1 MLTDYCHY
9 IFVLTPERL
18 LYLLISY
25 PNININYLFIDEA
38 HKISARDGRSAFYYK
53 VVDMLAER
61 PIKPHIIFASP
72 NIPNPEVYLKLVP
85 GAPIDQSAALSTS
98 YSPVSQLK
106 YLVDLVQHRVQLFNE
121 RKQEMMFIKDLN
133 ATASIPDTIKEII
146 SHSNKKQSIV
156 YFNSRDTAIEYA
168 VNYADS
174 LHPKNDPVLDAL
186 AKEMLDYL
194 FHHSEWKDHIAFK
207 GGTSLSKAYG
217 LIERFSEDIDLI
229 LDWRVL
235 GYVINEP
242 WEERSNTKQDIF
254 NKEANTR
261 AEVFLHDTFLP
272 SIVADLT
279 AELGENIR
287 CFIDENDP
295 QTVKIAYPNSFADM
309 SILQEIR
316 LEIGALA
323 AWTPVKSTDI
333 TPYAAQEYGRLF
345 TQPST
350 NILTVLP
357 ERTFWEKVTILH
369 REAFRSKERPFPS
382 RYSRHYYD
390 LYRMMQTEVKNN
402 ALADN
407 DLLTRVVDFK
417 DKFYR
422 CPWARYDLAKRGT
435 MRLMPPE
442 YNLNKLRAD
451 YEHMQNM
458 LFGNKPSFDEI
469 LDGITKL
476 EMEINQV

>member
-1 MLTDYCHY
+1 M
-9 IFVLTPERL
+9 R
-18 LYLLISY
+18 
-25 PNININYLFIDEA
+25 NIA
-38 HKISARDGRSAFYYK
+38 K
-53 VVDMLAER
+53 
-61 PIKPHIIFASP
+61 
-72 NIPNPEVYLKLVP
+72 
-85 GAPIDQSAALSTS
+85 
-98 YSPVSQLK
+98 
-106 YLVDLVQHRVQLFNE
+106 
-121 RKQEMMFIKDLN
+121 
-133 ATASIPDTIKEII
+133 IKENDRKALFHNTAAKMGMTDAII
-146 SHSNKKQSIV
+146 EKDFWV
-156 YFNSRDTAIEYA
+156 CY
-168 VNYADS
+168 
-174 LHPKNDPVLDAL
+174 
-186 AKEMLDYL
+186 MLDYL

-235 GYVINEP
+235 GYGINEP

-261 AEVFLHDTFLP
+261 AEVFLRDTFLP
-272 SIVADLT
+272 SVVADLT

-323 AWTPVKSTDI
+323 AWTPVKSADI
-333 TPYAAQEYGRLF
+333 TPYAAQEYSRLF
-345 TQPST
+345 KQPST

-369 REAFRSKERPFPS
+369 REAFRAEERPFPS

-407 DLLTRVVDFK
+407 ELLTRVVDFK

-442 YNLNKLRAD
+442 YNLDKLRAD

-469 LDGITKL
+469 LDGIAKL
-476 EMEINQV
+476 EAEINA